1 MEDNMRQRRFILGLL
16 FLMVVSPASWA
27 SADIVTLPNPDP
39 LITGQNGDFY
49 AYSYPILE
57 AFGLITRHPTS
68 LYFWDSSPGKI
79 FNDLVIYTGVTG
91 GDVTGAN
98 VIDNNIRYNTT
109 LGYTFLCSSASGG
122 QNDLNNCVDK
132 SFQAPNA
139 SATFDMTSSNEP
151 PNDSPD
157 NPNPWGP
164 QDVQGTWDIKLA
176 KLIEYL
182 TLDNVFFHPVFQ
194 LNQNEEN
201 ANNATDQ
208 DMWGW
213 GIVKITGANV
223 PTIYYE
229 FAGPTRTPNTV
240 PPWNDPTDG
249 NDGYVSDGLLNGG
262 DPNLLDNGSWGGPNN
277 PGEFVFGAGQV
288 CLDAVGNNVPC
299 NDPTKVFGPF
309 NHNLGA
315 NEFAYGIVSF
325 DLNAFLDKCKAGDAA
340 CAGYDTFS
348 VDFKLRELFNGYEQ
362 LVIQRG
368 LIGTVPEPGPV
379 FLLGTALLGLG
390 LAAWRRSRRK

>member
-1 MEDNMRQRRFILGLL
+1 MRQRRLIFGLAL
-16 FLMVVSPASWA
+16 LIAVSPASWA

-182 TLDNVFFHPVFQ
+182 PLDPGRPDTQQISMVNR
-194 LNQNEEN
+194 
-201 ANNATDQ
+201 
-208 DMWGW
+208 
-213 GIVKITGANV
+213 K
-223 PTIYYE
+223 
-229 FAGPTRTPNTV
+229 TP
-240 PPWNDPTDG
+240 
-249 NDGYVSDGLLNGG
+249 
-262 DPNLLDNGSWGGPNN
+262 
-277 PGEFVFGAGQV
+277 
-288 CLDAVGNNVPC
+288 
-299 NDPTKVFGPF
+299 
-309 NHNLGA
+309 
-315 NEFAYGIVSF
+315 
-325 DLNAFLDKCKAGDAA
+325 
-340 CAGYDTFS
+340 
-348 VDFKLRELFNGYEQ
+348 
-362 LVIQRG
+362 
-368 LIGTVPEPGPV
+368 
-379 FLLGTALLGLG
+379 FLLQPKPRLD
-390 LAAWRRSRRK
+390 RR